1 MEKFLS
7 EEHTFEEFCT
17 EVEKYYQLQIEMPMQ
32 IEHTITMGIFDMQRG
47 EFISALVHSA
57 KNLKEQLLA
66 RMTQDYQ
73 EMCKK

>member
-1 MEKFLS
+1 MNL
-7 EEHTFEEFCT
+7 
-17 EVEKYYQLQIEMPMQ
+17 
-32 IEHTITMGIFDMQRG
+32 EHTITMGIFEMQRG
-47 EFISALVHSA
+47 EFIGALVHSA